1 MYIYVDSLRYQT
13 EVWRVRQRLQWL
25 NGSNSVIKVL
35 GTRTSTCQGLLESS
49 PQKVAYRSNLAEEI
63 SLESN
68 DCCFVWIK
76 MHQKKKNKIGVT
88 FSYKRLHFGNV
99 CSQLNFLK
107 LLESCH
113 FNTNAG
119 GGFLKILKG
128 KKWDQIK
135 RRDVELVDKKHKWN
149 NTMFSFAKHE
159 FLSKKVALHSLGL
172 QLVTQKRQVFILVVL
187 LRRYLKCVPI
197 L

>member
-1 MYIYVDSLRYQT
+1 MVLIPSLKYW
-13 EVWRVRQRLQWL
+13 EHGLQLARDYWSQAHRKWL
-25 NGSNSVIKVL
+25 TGQIW
-35 GTRTSTCQGLLESS
+35 
-49 PQKVAYRSNLAEEI
+49 QKKLAWNLTIAVSYE
-63 SLESN
+63 LK
-68 DCCFVWIK
+68 CT
-76 MHQKKKNKIGVT
+76 KKKNKIGVT

-135 RRDVELVDKKHKWN
+135 RRDVELVDKKNTSETIRCFHLQSMSFSAKKWHC
-149 NTMFSFAKHE
+149 TLLGFS
-159 FLSKKVALHSLGL
+159 L
-172 QLVTQKRQVFILVVL
+172 
-187 LRRYLKCVPI
+187 
-197 L
+197 

>member
-76 MHQKKKNKIGVT
+76 MHQKKNKIGVT

-135 RRDVELVDKKHKWN
+135 RRDVELVDKKNTSETIRCFHLQSMSFSAKKWHC
-149 NTMFSFAKHE
+149 TLLGFS
-159 FLSKKVALHSLGL
+159 L
-172 QLVTQKRQVFILVVL
+172 
-187 LRRYLKCVPI
+187 
-197 L
+197 

>member
-1 MYIYVDSLRYQT
+1 
-13 EVWRVRQRLQWL
+13 
-25 NGSNSVIKVL
+25 
-35 GTRTSTCQGLLESS
+35 
-49 PQKVAYRSNLAEEI
+49 
-63 SLESN
+63 
-68 DCCFVWIK
+68 
-76 MHQKKKNKIGVT
+76 MHQKKNKIGVT

-135 RRDVELVDKKHKWN
+135 RRDVELVDKK
-149 NTMFSFAKHE
+149 
-159 FLSKKVALHSLGL
+159 
-172 QLVTQKRQVFILVVL
+172 TQVKQCDVFIC
-187 LRRYLKCVPI
+187 KA
-197 L
+197 